1 MDTLGEG
8 RVAGA
13 SRPSSHHHPQ
23 PSCALH
29 ARLVPPRPS
38 LVETLFAVMWTFAIF
53 RGALLAFALALY
65 LLLLAL
71 RAGNS
76 KAFCQKMKCQP
87 HAPQRHK
94 PQRRR
99 KDRTSTQEP
108 PPPHSALHCV
118 HASASPA
125 NHDSFSLL
133 HAMHHQCTCTIKQL
147 GSTHLRLQDLS
158 NLSPWLEDFN
168 EIEQM

>member
-1 MDTLGEG
+1 
-8 RVAGA
+8 
-13 SRPSSHHHPQ
+13 
-23 PSCALH
+23 
-29 ARLVPPRPS
+29 
-38 LVETLFAVMWTFAIF
+38 MWTFAIF
-53 RGALLAFALALY
+53 RGALLAFALALALY

-133 HAMHHQCTCTIKQL
+133 HAMHHQCTLTIKQE
-147 GSTHLRLQDLS
+147 GPHTSTVDQDLS
-158 NLSPWLEDFN
+158 NLLEDFKT
-168 EIEQM
+168 